1 MCISSG
7 FESRIP
13 LWRLTFSTFREF
25 PRSLLIPC
33 SHGHA
38 NWELSIL
45 LIGHFF
51 AKDGRMEH
59 QRVVTMFWDMILFFN
74 VFFQCVYVFKNT
86 RMIHIIMMYYILY
99 IYSNIYIY
107 SYWGGIC
114 YSPEEDIQLS
124 CGSKNI
130 KHLSRA
136 QRGLEN
142 GIACGGLERRK
153 SLPLP
158 WQNPRK
164 VLVSLDLW
172 ISTWRRHQIA
182 AKTCLSELKFEN
194 LTESFES
201 CITTINH
208 HHTTFFWCVILAKT
222 NQSAGSGS
230 SLSVAGVEPLEVCW
244 VPSKRTRWSTWNSP
258 LHTWPNPWRP

>member
-59 QRVVTMFWDMILFFN
+59 QRVVTMFGDMILFFN
-74 VFFQCVYVFKNT
+74 AFFQCVYVFKNT
-86 RMIHIIMMYYILY
+86 RMIHIIMMYIY
-99 IYSNIYIY
+99 IYCTCIVIYIY

-124 CGSKNI
+124 CGSKKTSNI
-130 KHLSRA
+130 F
-136 QRGLEN
+136 Q
-142 GIACGGLERRK
+142 
-153 SLPLP
+153 
-158 WQNPRK
+158 
-164 VLVSLDLW
+164 
-172 ISTWRRHQIA
+172 
-182 AKTCLSELKFEN
+182 ELKEGWRMVLLVVGWKDGNPCLCHGKIHEKCWFHWI
-194 LTESFES
+194 F
-201 CITTINH
+201 
-208 HHTTFFWCVILAKT
+208 
-222 NQSAGSGS
+222 GS
-230 SLSVAGVEPLEVCW
+230 PLEGDTKLRQKHVF
-244 VPSKRTRWSTWNSP
+244 
-258 LHTWPNPWRP
+258 PN